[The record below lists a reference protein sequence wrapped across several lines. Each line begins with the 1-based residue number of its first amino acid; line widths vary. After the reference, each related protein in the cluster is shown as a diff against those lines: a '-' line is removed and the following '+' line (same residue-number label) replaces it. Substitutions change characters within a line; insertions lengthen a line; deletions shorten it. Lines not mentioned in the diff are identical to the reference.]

1 LSRRIFFCNSQ
12 NGGRRAR
19 ANALNKFWGDHQRFF
34 RQIICAFKVPTVIE
48 ETEKALSEG
57 KSVVISLVGTGEA
70 RTREQVARAMASNGS
85 LEDLDFSPREVI
97 ANMVDRGFPTTLYRD
112 VTDPITGKTIQEPVR
127 DKDGNIVQSRQAIEM
142 KQRLI
147 DGLSALELPEN
158 PLDQLVNHFGESNV
172 AELTGRTRRLIR
184 ENRSG
189 RVEYRKRAPEGVS
202 MDKVN
207 VYEMAQFQKGKK
219 RIAIISDAASMGI
232 SLHASNRETNQQRRV
247 HITLELGWSADKQ
260 MQTFGRTHRSD
271 QAIPPEY
278 VLLSTE
284 LGGEKR
290 FSSTIARRLGSLGAL
305 TKGDRG
311 AADNGDLAKYNFE
324 TEEGRAA
331 IGLLFRSI
339 LAGKAVTGINN
350 PRQTLRDMG
359 LLVLQDGV
367 ETVRKDDEYNVPRF
381 LNRVLALDV
390 DRQNAL
396 FDHYAKLF
404 DEIVSFAKANGTFDE
419 GVTDIKASSVRLSNS
434 RVVHRENSTGAETT
448 HYTLEIDQPSKKV
461 SFAEANDARRNK
473 DGAFLEHLRKGSFIL
488 ALESG
493 RHTDPETGHR
503 YRNFSVSR
511 PEGARMN
518 YIREAQLTE
527 NYRPVVPETVC
538 DWWTEKHAAI
548 PDVQTSEIHVISGA
562 NTPPTML

>member
-1 LSRRIFFCNSQ
+1 
-12 NGGRRAR
+12 
-19 ANALNKFWGDHQRFF
+19 
-34 RQIICAFKVPTVIE
+34 
-48 ETEKALSEG
+48 
-57 KSVVISLVGTGEA
+57 
-70 RTREQVARAMASNGS
+70 
-85 LEDLDFSPREVI
+85 
-97 ANMVDRGFPTTLYRD
+97 
-112 VTDPITGKTIQEPVR
+112 
-127 DKDGNIVQSRQAIEM
+127 
-142 KQRLI
+142 
-147 DGLSALELPEN
+147 
-158 PLDQLVNHFGESNV
+158 
-172 AELTGRTRRLIR
+172 
-184 ENRSG
+184 
-189 RVEYRKRAPEGVS
+189 
-202 MDKVN
+202 
-207 VYEMAQFQKGKK
+207 
-219 RIAIISDAASMGI
+219 
-232 SLHASNRETNQQRRV
+232 
-247 HITLELGWSADKQ
+247 
-260 MQTFGRTHRSD
+260 
-271 QAIPPEY
+271 

-331 IGLLFRSI
+331 LGLLFRSI

-419 GVTDIKASSVRLSNS
+419 GVTDIKALSVRLSNS
-434 RVVHRENSTGAETT
+434 RVVHTENSTGAETT

-461 SFAEANDARRNK
+461 SFAAANDARRNK
-473 DGAFLEHLRKGSFIL
+473 DGAFFEHLRKGSFIL

-493 RHTDPETGHR
+493 RHTDPATGR
-503 YRNFSVSR
+503 TYSNFAVWR
-511 PEGARMN
+511 PEGARTN
-518 YIREAQLTE
+518 YIRDAQLTE
-527 NYRPVVPETVC
+527 THRPVVPENVR
-538 DWWTEKHAAI
+538 DWWTAKYATI
-548 PDVQTSEIHVISGA
+548 PDVQTSKLHVIGGA
-562 NTPPTML
+562 ITPLWQSLKTTEATHLRVVRLTTDDGQRIVGVQIPSDHVGEVLGALDVARTLRDTNEIFTAVLEDGEEIALTAGLKLKRGAIHRDPVIELCGAHPTMFATLRKLGLINEQIAWKQRFFVPIEEERGNAVIAALLEQFPVIATEDEEADSDMPSAVAMPSANATQPVNLEKWLIEPPETPDHSAISEQWPIGITESESERTSDKSEPTSTHPGLGPSVPFARHASAAMPQTQSQHYRTAAIQTGFNF